1 MEFKG
6 FEPVKKQ
13 ESNALIT
20 PVEMEKIRQF
30 NQLKKEVDVIEERI
44 KKVML
49 EGMKKDGIKKMDTE
63 YFTATYVA
71 PTERTSVDTSKLKA
85 DGLYEQ
91 YTKKSPVKESIRIS
105 FKEA

>member
-6 FEPVKKQ
+6 FDVPKKK
-13 ESNALIT
+13 ETNALIT

-30 NQLKKEVDVIEERI
+30 NQLKKEVNAIEERI

-49 EGMKKDGIKKMDTE
+49 EGMKKDGIKKMNTE

-71 PTERTSVDTSKLKA
+71 PTERTSVDTGKLKA

-91 YTKKSPVKESIRIS
+91 YTKKSPVKESVRTS
-105 FKEA
+105 FKEV